1 MGSRVEEIS
10 SVEIDGGEQF
20 VSLPPDLA
28 KKLLAGDFS
37 SETIKKIQ
45 LAIKAYFPYDKDRFG
60 GVLFHPDGRGPEYPL
75 FMPMEEDKDPLIQAI
90 ARIGV
95 QYCYWKMFY
104 EAIRKEEIDIS
115 EPFKMSILVLYKVGE
130 EIYVEVSYSEPSL
143 SYFAAKQ
150 GDKTPRFNRYV
161 KRVNYGGDS
170 NFWGPWDN
178 QIFPMGVKVGGV
190 PCYVERS
197 ALGLSEK
204 EVDEAWKS
212 WKNLH
217 ETFGIVL
224 EEVIRRIIEKAIDG
238 KIDGI
243 SPEIREAISKLK
255 NADKGSFTE
264 LALVFGYLVRKYGI
278 ADLVVF
284 EGVVYLFK
292 NRIKEEISEEERK
305 QIEDAAEKLASN
317 LENLYV
323 KAKKFCSQIYPY
335 S

>member
-28 KKLLAGDFS
+28 EKLLGGDFS
-37 SETIKKIQ
+37 SETIEQTQ
-45 LAIKAYFPYDKDRFG
+45 LATKAYFPYDKDSFG
-60 GVLFHPDGRGPEYPL
+60 GVLFHSDGRGPEYPL

-115 EPFKMSILVLYKVGE
+115 EPFKMSILVFYKVE
-130 EIYVEVSYSEPSL
+130 KEIYVRVNEFSL
-143 SYFAAKQ
+143 SYVAEKQ
-150 GDKTPRFNRYV
+150 GDKKPRFNRYV
-161 KRVNYGGDS
+161 VGVNYGGDS
-170 NFWGPWDN
+170 DFWGPWN
-178 QIFPMGVKVGGV
+178 NKIFPMDVKVGGV
-190 PCYVERS
+190 LCYVERS
-197 ALGLSEK
+197 ALGLSEE

-224 EEVIRRIIEKAIDG
+224 EEVVKRIIEKATDG

-255 NADKGSFTE
+255 NADKGSFARLGLIVRY
-264 LALVFGYLVRKYGI
+264 LALEEGI
-278 ADLVVF
+278 RDEVVWR
-284 EGVVYLFK
+284 GVVDLFK
-292 NRIKEEISEEERK
+292 NRIKEEISKEERK